1 MVGAFTLNSW
11 VRRLPMQ
18 YEQLYTTALG
28 ANPVELGSL
37 NSLGSV
43 VNSFIS
49 VPMGW
54 IVDKYGVKKVIA
66 FGLALSAIVSV
77 IYGLAVNWWMLIP
90 AIILTQITQRM
101 LNPLADVIFV
111 GTTKPQQRATAMAFS
126 RTIWA
131 IPAIF
136 APTVAAVIVA
146 ASGGIN
152 AQGIRP
158 LYYIQLVLTICIFLF
173 IALKLPASTSHVNQ
187 KGDKAGLEEAG
198 LIQGF
203 RELFN
208 GEKWLKRWLVV
219 MIIRNFSMRIASPFV
234 PLWMVNFKG
243 ADPYILGIM
252 GTLGT
257 IMAVFLQ
264 IPAGR
269 LADKI
274 GRKKT
279 FFLLRPILYLGTLLL
294 ILAPCPEYLI
304 ITGLLGAIGMAQG
317 AGGGGI
323 GGVSSTPFITMHWE
337 MVPKEK
343 MGRWYGVTGI
353 LTFLN
358 FPASL
363 LGGFM
368 WQQGLMIEV
377 LLLPIVLEVLVMMPI
392 LLTVPDTLGR
402 STLAT

>member
-1 MVGAFTLNSW
+1 
-11 VRRLPMQ
+11 MQ

-28 ANPVELGSL
+28 ADPVELGSL

-66 FGLALSAIVSV
+66 FGLGLSAVVSV

-90 AIILTQITQRM
+90 AIILTQIMQRM
-101 LNPLADVIFV
+101 LNPLADVIFI
-111 GTTKPQQRATAMAFS
+111 GTTKPQQRATALAFS

-131 IPAIF
+131 IPSIF

-158 LYYIQLVLTICIFLF
+158 LYYIQLVLTISIFLF
-173 IALKLPASTSHVNQ
+173 IALKLPVPTSHVNQ
-187 KGDKAGLEEAG
+187 KRDKEGLEEAG
-198 LIQGF
+198 FIQGF
-203 RELFN
+203 RELFK

-219 MIIRNFSMRIASPFV
+219 MIIRNFSMRIAGPFV

-257 IMAVFLQ
+257 IMPVFFQ

-274 GRKKT
+274 GRKK
-279 FFLLRPILYLGTLLL
+279 PIF
-294 ILAPCPEYLI
+294 CC
-304 ITGLLGAIGMAQG
+304 
-317 AGGGGI
+317 
-323 GGVSSTPFITMHWE
+323 VPFCTW
-337 MVPKEK
+337 VP
-343 MGRWYGVTGI
+343 
-353 LTFLN
+353 FCS
-358 FPASL
+358 F
-363 LGGFM
+363 
-368 WQQGLMIEV
+368 
-377 LLLPIVLEVLVMMPI
+377 
-392 LLTVPDTLGR
+392 
-402 STLAT
+402 